1 MLRSVSTGNG
11 TALAPGLADGDIAM
25 NTKRHELDGLGGWLI
40 LVFFGLFVSLLRIP
54 ATLLT
59 THGRL
64 LLDGTLAQLIDPQG
78 AAYHPLWLPL
88 IIFEVAGNLFILAL
102 VVATLVLLFARSR
115 YAPAI
120 AIALYASNV
129 GVIVADIGACQ
140 LIPALAEQPVDIDSL
155 KELGRALIAAL
166 IWIPYFLVSQRV
178 RVTFTRYWPA
188 LPGRKAPPA
197 IPPLPAMQEPVS

>member
-1 MLRSVSTGNG
+1 MR
-11 TALAPGLADGDIAM
+11 
-25 NTKRHELDGLGGWLI
+25 TKRHELEGLGGWLV

-54 ATLLT
+54 ATLMT
-59 THGRL
+59 THVRL
-64 LLDGTLAQLIDPQG
+64 LLDGTISNLIDPQS

-88 IIFEVAGNLFILAL
+88 ILFEVAGNLFILAL

-129 GVIVADIGACQ
+129 GVILGDILACQ
-140 LIPALAEQPVDIDSL
+140 LIPALAEQPMDKESL
-155 KELGRALIAAL
+155 MDLGRALFAAL

-188 LPGRKAPPA
+188 LPGRKAPA
-197 IPPLPAMQEPVS
+197 VIPPLPPVAPEAAP